1 MTYRASDM
9 FMLASKM
16 PSLTDRSIAWPSWE
30 QWWRVLSLEDYNTRI
45 VILATT
51 MLGMAAGI
59 VGSFTLLR
67 RRALMGDALSH
78 ATLPGIGLA
87 FLLGPI
93 FGWNGK
99 SLPVLLFGAAIS
111 GVLGMIAIL
120 VIRNLTRIKEDAALG
135 IVLSVFFGGGVAI
148 LGVVQQTT
156 TGHAAGLESF
166 IYGKTASIVA
176 DDAWLIG
183 ATGLVAVVVLGLLFK
198 EMKLLCFDQG
208 FAAARGFPTLA
219 LDCVLMGT
227 VVLVTIVGLQAVGLV
242 LMIALLV
249 IPAAAARFWTLQM
262 QRMVWIAGC
271 LGAVSCMIGAGLSGI
286 FPNLPSGA
294 MIVLTAALL
303 FVVSMLLGT
312 AHGVLIRAVRRQQLN
327 RRIDRQHVLRGI
339 YELLERHDGLEATHR
354 AASTPSVLVAE
365 LLSMRSWSLRR
376 LEQELLACEREGW
389 LIRRRSDHSVVL
401 TAIGVREAERLTHEH
416 RLWELYLIHFADVA
430 PGQVDRDADTIEH
443 VLDPAMI
450 EQLEG
455 LLKRSRVQAG
465 VVASPH
471 EFAEQPVSNLIS
483 TSNTRN

>member
-1 MTYRASDM
+1 
-9 FMLASKM
+9 
-16 PSLTDRSIAWPSWE
+16 
-30 QWWRVLSLEDYNTRI
+30 
-45 VILATT
+45 

-87 FLLGPI
+87 FLFGQMLGL
-93 FGWNGK
+93 NGK
-99 SLPVLLFGAAIS
+99 SLLVLLVGAAIS
-111 GVLGMIAIL
+111 GILGMVAIL
-120 VIRNLTRIKEDAALG
+120 TIRNLTRIKEDAALG

-148 LGVVQQTT
+148 LGVAQRA
-156 TGHAAGLESF
+156 TGNSTGLESF

-176 DDAWLIG
+176 NDAWLIG
-183 ATGLVAVVVLGLLFK
+183 TTGLVAIAILGLVFK
-198 EMKLLCFDQG
+198 ELKLLCFDQG
-208 FAAARGFPTLA
+208 FAAARGFPTLM

-249 IPAAAARFWTLQM
+249 IPAAAARFWTIHM
-262 QRMVWIAGC
+262 RRMVWIAGC
-271 LGAVSCMIGAGLSGI
+271 IGAVSCAIGAGLSGI

-294 MIVLTAALL
+294 MIVLTAAFM
-303 FVVSMLLGT
+303 FVVSMMLGT
-312 AHGVLIRAVRRQQLN
+312 ARGVIIRGLRRRQLN

-339 YELLERHDGLEATHR
+339 YELIESQEDSHIAETI
-354 AASTPSVLVAE
+354 AAKFPVAVVD
-365 LLSMRSWSLRR
+365 LLAKRSWSMRR

-389 LIRRRSDHSVVL
+389 LIRRRSDHSVIL
-401 TAIGVREAERLTHEH
+401 TDVGVREAERLTHEH
-416 RLWELYLIHFADVA
+416 RLWELYLIHYADVA

-443 VLDPAMI
+443 VLDPSMI

-455 LLKRSRVQAG
+455 LLHRSRVQAG

-471 EFAEQPVSNLIS
+471 EVAEQS
-483 TSNTRN
+483 TSVLASSLKSGT